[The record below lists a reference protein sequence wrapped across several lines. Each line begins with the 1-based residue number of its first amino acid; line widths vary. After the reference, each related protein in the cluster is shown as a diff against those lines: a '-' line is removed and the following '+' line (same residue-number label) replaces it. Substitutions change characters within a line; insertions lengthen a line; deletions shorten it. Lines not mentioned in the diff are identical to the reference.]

1 MQRWR
6 HVSNV
11 AMLRQQHQQQ
21 WSIVQTQDRVAEGAS
36 AEGMIAA
43 EGLEAKLLVYN

>member
-1 MQRWR
+1 
-6 HVSNV
+6 
-11 AMLRQQHQQQ
+11 MLRQQHQHQQQ